1 MCLFCEVRM
10 NIESVC
16 KVDYSVQGLNTGES
30 SNSPKD
36 RDLLLVD
43 ALHDIVY
50 IQRARTQKHI
60 Y

>member
-1 MCLFCEVRM
+1 M

-30 SNSPKD
+30 FNSPKD
-36 RDLLLVD
+36 RDLPLVD

-50 IQRARTQKHI
+50 IQHARNQKHT